1 MNISGRITNQK
12 LAEAISNCG
21 LYECRALIYKSPFY
35 GTKVELVDRWYPSSK
50 TCSACGHIQA
60 MPLKERVFDCECP
73 SLLLN
78 RDQNA
83 ARNLAEVPLDRVRM
97 ANPEFTPVD

>member
-1 MNISGRITNQK
+1 M
-12 LAEAISNCG
+12 
-21 LYECRALIYKSPFY
+21 YKSPFY

-50 TCSACGHIQA
+50 TCSACGQIQP
-60 MPLKERVFDCECP
+60 MPLKERVFDYECC

-78 RDQNA
+78 RDKNA
-83 ARNLAEVPLDRVRM
+83 AMNLAEVPLDRVRM